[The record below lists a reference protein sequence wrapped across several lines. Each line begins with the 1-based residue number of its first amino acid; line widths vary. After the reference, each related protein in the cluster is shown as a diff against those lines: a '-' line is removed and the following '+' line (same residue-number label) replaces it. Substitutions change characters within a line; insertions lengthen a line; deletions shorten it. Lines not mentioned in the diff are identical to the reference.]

1 MAVGFLFFGGG
12 GEGQVMNVFV
22 LRVIKATDRQTDSSV
37 VEESEYSSVPSTR
50 DRQHGRGFEK
60 KNQR

>member
-1 MAVGFLFFGGG
+1 
-12 GEGQVMNVFV
+12 MNVFV